1 MAMMLGN
8 MLFEI
13 FDMLWVGRV
22 SAAGIA
28 AVSVASY
35 MVWTIKS
42 LTLITAGGTNAQL
55 SQNAGA
61 KNWDRVAYWF
71 WRGTLLSIVYSI
83 LIAAVSF
90 IILRGM
96 LEFMGLERDVL
107 VLAMGYLKI
116 FCASLP
122 AVFLFAFFMHVF
134 RAIGDTLTSAVIT
147 AFSLALNIVLDPI
160 LIFGWLGA
168 PEMGVPGASLASAIS
183 QCVGVVLFIWRL
195 KRTNLPLGF
204 RSPREEMMADFA
216 EISRIGVPLALS
228 GAMFSVIYIFI
239 TKIVAQFGTIQI
251 AAMGVGQ
258 RLEGLVSF
266 ACMAVAMALATL
278 VGQNVGAGNI
288 DRAKAAVSLATKY
301 LVIFTLGISAIFI
314 FAGNILASILTPDQA
329 VIGATARYLIIIGLF
344 EAGMAL
350 EMGLQGAFT
359 GSGDTLPPFLIS
371 GPLTLVRIP
380 VAWFLALRM
389 GFGVNAVWWTI
400 SVSKLL
406 KGILIWAMCRRGKW
420 LLKRVKV

>member
-1 MAMMLGN
+1 
-8 MLFEI
+8 
-13 FDMLWVGRV
+13 
-22 SAAGIA
+22 
-28 AVSVASY
+28 
-35 MVWTIKS
+35 
-42 LTLITAGGTNAQL
+42 
-55 SQNAGA
+55 
-61 KNWDRVAYWF
+61 
-71 WRGTLLSIVYSI
+71 
-83 LIAAVSF
+83 
-90 IILRGM
+90 
-96 LEFMGLERDVL
+96 
-107 VLAMGYLKI
+107 
-116 FCASLP
+116 
-122 AVFLFAFFMHVF
+122 
-134 RAIGDTLTSAVIT
+134 
-147 AFSLALNIVLDPI
+147 
-160 LIFGWLGA
+160 
-168 PEMGVPGASLASAIS
+168 
-183 QCVGVVLFIWRL
+183 
-195 KRTNLPLGF
+195 
-204 RSPREEMMADFA
+204 MMADFA

-350 EMGLQGAFT
+350 KMGLQGAFT